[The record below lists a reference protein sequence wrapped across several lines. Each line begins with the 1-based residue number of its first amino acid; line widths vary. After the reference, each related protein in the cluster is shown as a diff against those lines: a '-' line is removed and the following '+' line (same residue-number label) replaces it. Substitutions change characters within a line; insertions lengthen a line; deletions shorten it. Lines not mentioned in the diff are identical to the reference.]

1 VSKKVTAIIAVRKG
15 SKRIKNKNIRP
26 FADTSL
32 LENKIKQ
39 LIRTDCA
46 DEICVSSDCEEMLA
60 VANNLGVTAIER
72 EKKYATD
79 DVPMNDVYRHLSSLA
94 KNEHILYVHV
104 TSPLL
109 EDKSLIECVE
119 AYKKL
124 EKSYDSLATVTR
136 LEEYIWNDSGA
147 VNYDPNHH
155 PRSQDLPRWYC
166 LNFAVNILP
175 KEIMYERKNIVGQK
189 FYPFFLNDIE
199 SIDVDNMV
207 DFEYAEFLYKRKR
220 RQIEQLR

>member
-1 VSKKVTAIIAVRKG
+1 MSKKITAIIAVRKG

-26 FADTSL
+26 FADTTL

-39 LIRTDCA
+39 LIRTGCA

-60 VANNLGVTAIER
+60 VANRLGVIAIER
-72 EKKYATD
+72 QEKYATD
-79 DVPMNDVYRHLSSLA
+79 DVPMNDVYRHLSGLA
-94 KNEHILYVHV
+94 NNEHILYVHV

-119 AYKKL
+119 AYKTL
-124 EKSYDSLATVTR
+124 EKSYDSLATVTH
-136 LEEYIWNDSGA
+136 LEEYIWNDLGA

-155 PRSQDLPRWYC
+155 PRSQDLPKWYC

-175 KEIMYERKNIVGQK
+175 KQIMYERKNIVGQK
-189 FYPFFLNDIE
+189 FYPFFLNDVE
-199 SIDVDNMV
+199 SIDVDNMT
-207 DFEYAEFLYKRKR
+207 DFEYAEFLYKRKK
-220 RQIEQLR
+220 ETS